1 MDKSAR
7 IWTILG
13 ILVGLMTISVI
24 LKFRDIVII
33 LKDALA

>member
-1 MDKSAR
+1 MNKSAR

>member
-1 MDKSAR
+1 MNKSAR

-13 ILVGLMTISVI
+13 LLVGLMTISVI

-33 LKDALA
+33 LKDALV

>member
-1 MDKSAR
+1 MNKSAR

-13 ILVGLMTISVI
+13 LLVGLMTISVI

>member
-13 ILVGLMTISVI
+13 LLVGLMTISVI

>member
-13 ILVGLMTISVI
+13 LLVGLMTISVI

-33 LKDALA
+33 LKDALV